1 MSRDGP
7 ATVEGADR
15 RARRH
20 QARRGEILAAAWEL
34 AHRDGVAAV
43 SLRELA
49 ALVDLR
55 QPSLYAYFAS
65 KNDLYD
71 AMFAQGFQALIDER
85 RALRLD
91 PDPVTALRQGAH
103 HFVEFC
109 EADAARYQLLFQ
121 RSIPGFEPSPVSL
134 ALSVEALG
142 FLQRWLADAGLD
154 DPTAL
159 DLSRALLIGLAGEQI
174 ANDPGGD
181 RWFRL
186 LDDVIDVFLDVARRR
201 AIAPKRRQRREGV
214 Q

>member
-1 MSRDGP
+1 MGRDG
-7 ATVEGADR
+7 AAAVEGGDR

-20 QARRGEILAAAWEL
+20 QARRGEIVTAAWDL
-34 AHRDGVAAV
+34 AHRDGIAAV

-91 PDPVTALRQGAH
+91 RDPVTALRQGAR
-103 HFVEFC
+103 HFIEFC
-109 EADAARYQLLFQ
+109 EADPARYQLLFQ
-121 RSIPGFEPSPVSL
+121 RSIPGFEPSPASL
-134 ALSVEALG
+134 ALSAEALG
-142 FLQRWLADAGLD
+142 FLERWLTAAGLE

-159 DLSRALLIGLAGEQI
+159 DLSRALLTGLAGEQI

-181 RWFRL
+181 RWTRL
-186 LDDVIDVFLDVARRR
+186 LDDVIDVFIEVARRR
-201 AIAPKRRQRREGV
+201 GAAPRPSQRKRGAR
-214 Q
+214 